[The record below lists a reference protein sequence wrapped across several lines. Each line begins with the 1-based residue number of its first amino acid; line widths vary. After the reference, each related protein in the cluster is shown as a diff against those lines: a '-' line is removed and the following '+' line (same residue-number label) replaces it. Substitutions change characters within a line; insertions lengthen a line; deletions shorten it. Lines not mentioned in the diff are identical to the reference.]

1 MKKSPLRLV
10 LFLGMISIS
19 GALIT
24 QIFWLRKALHVK
36 ENDFDQ
42 AVTLSLRRVAEHID
56 YSSTNTIR
64 TLDAVTRVSPRKFR
78 ININDKIDCNV
89 LEYYLRTELAYP
101 SLDIDFDYII
111 YDANTDSVKF
121 TKKVSM
127 KETTELYSVHN
138 DLPIFNRGA
147 YYAEIDFPTRSAYI
161 GVKMTIWIFTL
172 LVLLI
177 AVFFF
182 AYSVLVIIRQ
192 TRLMEMQ
199 KDFINNMAHEFKTPI
214 ATISISAETLSS
226 PEITQQP
233 ERMQSYTSIIKNE
246 ANRLRT
252 QVDKLLQMAKM
263 ERDKIELHLE
273 ELDLHQLM
281 KEVIPNLSLKL
292 EDLQGMLMFH
302 LDAKEHIIRADR
314 VHLTNV
320 IYNLLDNAVK
330 YTENPPVIEVTTLNE
345 DHHILLS
352 IKDNGIGIPVEY
364 RDKVFDKFFRVP
376 TGNIHNVKGF
386 GLGLHY
392 LKIVVHAHKW
402 KLDLKSFKNH
412 GSTFTIGIPVIRP
425 SSISA

>member
-1 MKKSPLRLV
+1 VKKSPLRLV

-177 AVFFF
+177 AV
-182 AYSVLVIIRQ
+182 LV
-192 TRLMEMQ
+192 
-199 KDFINNMAHEFKTPI
+199 
-214 ATISISAETLSS
+214 S
-226 PEITQQP
+226 
-233 ERMQSYTSIIKNE
+233 
-246 ANRLRT
+246 
-252 QVDKLLQMAKM
+252 
-263 ERDKIELHLE
+263 
-273 ELDLHQLM
+273 
-281 KEVIPNLSLKL
+281 
-292 EDLQGMLMFH
+292 
-302 LDAKEHIIRADR
+302 
-314 VHLTNV
+314 
-320 IYNLLDNAVK
+320 
-330 YTENPPVIEVTTLNE
+330 
-345 DHHILLS
+345 
-352 IKDNGIGIPVEY
+352 
-364 RDKVFDKFFRVP
+364 
-376 TGNIHNVKGF
+376 
-386 GLGLHY
+386 
-392 LKIVVHAHKW
+392 
-402 KLDLKSFKNH
+402 
-412 GSTFTIGIPVIRP
+412 
-425 SSISA
+425 

>member
-10 LFLGMISIS
+10 LFLGMISIT

-42 AVTLSLRRVAEHID
+42 AVTLSLRRVAEHLD

-111 YDANTDSVKF
+111 YDAITDSVKF

-172 LVLLI
+172 VVLLI

-226 PEITQQP
+226 PEIIQQP

-330 YTENPPVIEVTTLNE
+330 YTENPPVIEVTTLNV

-402 KLDLKSFKNH
+402 KLDLLSFKNH
-412 GSTFTIGIPVIRP
+412 GSTFTICIPVITP
-425 SSISA
+425 SSIIA